1 MNCAIHTE
9 TPATAYCRTCGKAM
23 CDSCKRDV
31 MGAIYCEPCLAARLQ
46 GGAGA
51 PAMPMAMPVAAG
63 PNPAVAAWLGM
74 IPGVGAMYN
83 GQFLKAFVHV
93 VIFGGLIVASE
104 HSGSADA
111 LFGLL
116 ICFFWFYMVFEAYK
130 TAKAR
135 QLGQPTPDFLG
146 LDKLLGIQEPQPSA
160 AGAVTSDA
168 AAERVPRGAIILIA
182 LGVIFLL
189 GNFGLLRMLHLG
201 QFWPVLLIGL
211 GLWIAY
217 KRTAPAA

>member
-1 MNCAIHTE
+1 
-9 TPATAYCRTCGKAM
+9 
-23 CDSCKRDV
+23 
-31 MGAIYCEPCLAARLQ
+31 
-46 GGAGA
+46 
-51 PAMPMAMPVAAG
+51 
-63 PNPAVAAWLGM
+63 
-74 IPGVGAMYN
+74 
-83 GQFLKAFVHV
+83 
-93 VIFGGLIVASE
+93 
-104 HSGSADA
+104 
-111 LFGLL
+111 
-116 ICFFWFYMVFEAYK
+116 MVFEAYK

-160 AGAVTSDA
+160 AGAVASDA
-168 AAERVPRGAIILIA
+168 ATERVPRGAIILIA